1 MPTFYVR
8 SSGNDGNPGTGSAAG
23 QAWKTLTPVNAR
35 TWLPGDI
42 CNFNGGETFTG
53 GIFIQNVAST
63 QASPV
68 TFQSFGTGR
77 AIINTTSTTSVGFYL
92 YKMGGMVIQNL
103 NFTGPGVT
111 STKEGIMFY
120 NDAAGNV
127 VYPYVRI
134 TNCNITGYMSGIV
147 IGGGAGTAGYSDVRI
162 DGCECFA
169 NRKNGIQMYG
179 AANYALANVYI
190 GNTKTYNNTGLASQ
204 SSPTGSGIELSRIDG
219 GTVELCLS
227 FGNGANNTNAA
238 GPVGIWC
245 FSSNNV
251 IIQKCESYNNLSAGG
266 DGDGFDL
273 DGGCTN
279 CIIQYCYSHGNKG
292 AGFALFQYAG
302 ATTFSGNIIRYCI
315 SESDKLAGIALWG
328 ASTTDKIT
336 NSSVYNNTV
345 YASLNPALDVYN
357 SNLSGITVSN
367 NIFLTTGGMTLVD
380 HQGTTG
386 LTFTKN
392 NYFNLSGAFVIWWGG
407 TQYSSRAAWGQDA
420 GGFQVNPMLVNPG
433 AGGTI
438 GVIGSLPTLT
448 AYKIS
453 DISSPMVNVGT
464 TITSPGSTDFWGE
477 ALYSGAPDVG
487 ADECYLVAAVGQPTM
502 RRWGGV
508 PQLPGG
514 QLVGRTW

>member
-1 MPTFYVR
+1 MPTFYVTVA
-8 SSGNDGNPGTGSAAG
+8 GNDGNTGQGTTAG
-23 QAWKTLTPVNAR
+23 LAWKTLTPVNAR

-53 GIFIQNVAST
+53 NVFIQNVAST

-68 TFQSFGTGR
+68 TFQSYGTGR
-77 AIINTTSTTSVGFYL
+77 ATINTTNVANVGFYV

-111 STKEGIMFY
+111 STKEGIFFY

-134 TNCNITGYMSGIV
+134 INCNITGYMTGIV
-147 IGGGAGTAGYSDVRI
+147 IGGGAGTAGYSDIRI
-162 DGCECFA
+162 DNCEVFA
-169 NRKNGIQMYG
+169 NRKNGIQMFG
-179 AANYALANVYI
+179 SANYALANVYI

-204 SSPTGSGIELSRIDG
+204 SSPTGSGIELSRING
-219 GTVELCLS
+219 GTVELCTS
-227 FGNGANNTNAA
+227 FGNGSANTNVA

-245 FSSNNV
+245 YSSNNV
-251 IIQKCESYNNLSAGG
+251 VIQKCESYDNLSGGG

-279 CIIQYCYSHGNKG
+279 CTIQYCYSHGNKG

-302 ATTFSGNIIRYCI
+302 ATTYSGNVIRYCI
-315 SESDKLAGIALWG
+315 SENDKLAGIALWG
-328 ASTTDKIT
+328 ANTTDKIT
-336 NSSVYNNTV
+336 NSSVYNNTI

-367 NIFLTTGGMTLVD
+367 NIFLTINGVALVD

-386 LTFTKN
+386 LTFTRN
-392 NYFNLSGAFVIWWGG
+392 NYYPVSGAFTLWWGG
-407 TQYSSRAAWGQDA
+407 TNYASVVAWGVDA
-420 GGFQVNPMLVNPG
+420 TGLSVNPQLTGVG

-438 GVIGSLPTLT
+438 YPAALTTLS

-453 DISSPMVNVGT
+453 SGSSPMISAGT
-464 TITSPGSTDFWGE
+464 TITSPGSTDFWGDT
-477 ALYSGAPDVG
+477 LFTGAADVG
-487 ADECYLVAAVGQPTM
+487 ADEYIPPAVTRVFMPMSAFVIQ
-502 RRWGGV
+502 
-508 PQLPGG
+508 
-514 QLVGRTW
+514 